1 MIFFIHIHSITMY
14 YFIKCFK
21 HGLFILLLMASTT
34 ILAQSNQIKGFVTNE
49 NNEIINGATI
59 VLYDLNKNIVAYSI
73 TDEKGY
79 YLISSKIEADYFL
92 EVSYLGYEKKT
103 VNLSINDTNKDMISL
118 DIKLTE
124 ETNQLDE
131 VVLLLKKEERD
142 TVNFDLQ
149 KLNLQDNDK
158 LKEILEKLPNLQVG
172 EDGVIIYKGNNIN
185 KILVN
190 KKETFE
196 NQNSLALE
204 NIENRLIEGL
214 SVINNYQD
222 EFSVDFDLQEET
234 VLNIETKEEFK
245 NVITG
250 DLQTK
255 YGHKDKYEF
264 KGSGF
269 LFSESLNAFST
280 ANFNNIGKTVVNYRE
295 LGAAFNDKQN
305 FSIYSQRSL
314 QALFST
320 NENLRKDEYNSINLT
335 FKKNSSKFKSSL
347 LLYYIS
353 PNRINSTTQQLS
365 SLDDTPLLEGSTA
378 LQAKSSSYLGY
389 FKSQYKKSKNTVYS
403 IEGNLNLINADNK
416 NTEQNIL
423 YNNDQTIE
431 NNLFSTYNSKIFSG
445 FAQLDVTSK
454 LSDKL
459 IWNAEAGFFMEK
471 NKLDDDILLNDDL
484 YLTQYFDFSK
494 YNYNIQSTLSY
505 NYNDQFTPS
514 IKVEYNGGK
523 SQLDNDDLQSIS
535 RTIHT
540 TDIITKI
547 TGKNLL
553 GKINYFLSSG
563 VRLNQFELDNS
574 KSIEEFLIP
583 LNIFSEY
590 ERDVWRIAA
599 SVKRSF
605 EFNDLYYGLN
615 TIQPF
620 NRLVQGNS
628 GLLEN
633 LQTKNNY
640 QIGYYYNNIFD
651 AESYSIS
658 TSYSDTKNPIELQ
671 FISQNN
677 GVSTLKAYKTDY
689 SRKFNINGKYA
700 KTLFPV
706 DFPLNTSIGLSYLKQ
721 TFPAIIAEGQ
731 EVLSKQNAISPKFEI
746 ESLNDFLLNVRLSSN
761 LRYSNN
767 ILGDNTYYSRYTRSI
782 ASLLLKND
790 KWDGKI
796 SFIYDDNVVDN
807 QKFQRKNINLDLS
820 YSWQKFTFSLESRH
834 LFELL
839 NVFQNEAYNFEI
851 YSNEGVVTTI
861 INDASLN
868 YLILGLKYNF

>member
-1 MIFFIHIHSITMY
+1 M
-14 YFIKCFK
+14 
-21 HGLFILLLMASTT
+21 
-34 ILAQSNQIKGFVTNE
+34 AQSNQINGFITNE

-59 VLYDLNKNIVAYSI
+59 VLYDLNKNIIDYAI
-73 TDEKGY
+73 TDQKGY
-79 YLISSKIEADYFL
+79 YLISSKIETGYFL

-103 VNLSINDTNKDMISL
+103 VNLSINDTNKDIISL
-118 DIKLTE
+118 DITLTE
-124 ETNQLDE
+124 ETNHLDE
-131 VVLLLKKEERD
+131 VVLLLRKEEKD

-255 YGHKDKYEF
+255 YGHKDKYEL

-314 QALFST
+314 QSLFST

-335 FKKNSSKFKSSL
+335 LKKNSSKFKSSL

-353 PNRINSTTQQLS
+353 PNRINSSTQQLS
-365 SLDDTPLLEGSTA
+365 SLDGTPLLQGNSS

-389 FKSQYKKSKNTVYS
+389 FKSQYKKSKNTVFS
-403 IEGNLNLINADNK
+403 LEGNLNLINADNRNTEK
-416 NTEQNIL
+416 NTL
-423 YNNDQTIE
+423 YSNDQTIE

-445 FAQLDVTSK
+445 FAQLGVTSK

-459 IWNAEAGFFMEK
+459 LWNAEGSFFMER
-471 NKLDDDILLNDDL
+471 NKLDDDIFLNEDL
-484 YLTQYFDFSK
+484 YQTQYFDFSK
-494 YNYNIQSTLSY
+494 YNYDIQSTLSY

-514 IKVEYNGGK
+514 IRIAYNGEK

-535 RTIHT
+535 RTINT

-553 GKINYFLSSG
+553 GKINYFLSGG

-605 EFNDLYYGLN
+605 EFNDLYYGLT

-671 FISQNN
+671 FISQDN

-689 SRKFNINGKYA
+689 TRKFNINGKYA
-700 KTLFPV
+700 KTLFPI

-721 TFPAIIAEGQ
+721 TFPAIIADGQ

-746 ESLNDFLLNVRLSSN
+746 ESLIDFILNVRLSSN
-761 LRYSNN
+761 LKYSDNVLGNN
-767 ILGDNTYYSRYTRSI
+767 NYHSRYTRSI

-790 KWDGKI
+790 HWDGKL
-796 SFIYDDNVVDN
+796 SFIYDDNLVND

-820 YSWQKFTFSLESRH
+820 YSWKKFTFSLESRH

-839 NVFQNEAYNFEI
+839 DIFQNEAYNFEI
-851 YSNEGVVTTI
+851 YSNEGVVSTI